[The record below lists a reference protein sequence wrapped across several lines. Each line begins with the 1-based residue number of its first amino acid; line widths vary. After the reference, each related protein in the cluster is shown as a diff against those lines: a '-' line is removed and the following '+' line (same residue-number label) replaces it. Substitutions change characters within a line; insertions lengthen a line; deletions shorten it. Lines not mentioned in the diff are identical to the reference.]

1 MRNRDAEAEAEAV
14 RWVSFVG
21 GGWLRMKCPHF
32 GGSLI
37 AEAESRKRN
46 RGSGSGSAGVE
57 ATLKSTASAS
67 LVRAVRSLTSLQKV
81 SCTQSDHKPLMA
93 SSPDH

>member
-37 AEAESRKRN
+37 AEAESRKRKRK
-46 RGSGSGSAGVE
+46 RGSGSDTEIHCFCIPGARSQIINLLAEGLMH
-57 ATLKSTASAS
+57 TIRSSTPHGI
-67 LVRAVRSLTSLQKV
+67 V
-81 SCTQSDHKPLMA
+81 P
-93 SSPDH
+93 